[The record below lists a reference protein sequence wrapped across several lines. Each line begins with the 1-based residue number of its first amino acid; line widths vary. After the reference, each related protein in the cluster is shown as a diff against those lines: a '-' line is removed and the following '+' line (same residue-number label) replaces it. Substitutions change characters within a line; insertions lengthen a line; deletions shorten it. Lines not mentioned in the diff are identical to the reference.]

1 MRQERAPIVQRAIH
15 VFVAQH
21 AETRFLSRRLL
32 RNADAVRALS
42 VRNEIE
48 DRHAHHDAEAGRRAA
63 NRVHDLRDEPHPI
76 LERAAVLAGACRGTE
91 HLVPEIPVARLRVN
105 ELISALLRQLR
116 RGRVIVDDAIDFR
129 VCQHTHA
136 AGESCVENRVMTR
149 RERRRLVPDVWAR
162 EASRV
167 RNLQAK
173 IEIAVGVGSKALAM
187 RREQLVA
194 QACD

>member
-1 MRQERAPIVQRAIH
+1 
-15 VFVAQH
+15 
-21 AETRFLSRRLL
+21 
-32 RNADAVRALS
+32 

-48 DRHAHHDAEAGRRAA
+48 DRHAHHDAEAGCRAA

-76 LERAAVLAGACRGTE
+76 FERAAVLAWACRGTE

-105 ELISALLRQLR
+105 ELISAPLRELR
-116 RGRVIVDDAIDFR
+116 RSPVIVDDAIDFR
-129 VCQHTHA
+129 VCQHTHP

-149 RERRRLVPDVWAR
+149 RERRRPVPDVGPR
-162 EASRV
+162 EAPRV
-167 RNLQAK
+167 RNLQAE

-194 QACD
+194 QARY